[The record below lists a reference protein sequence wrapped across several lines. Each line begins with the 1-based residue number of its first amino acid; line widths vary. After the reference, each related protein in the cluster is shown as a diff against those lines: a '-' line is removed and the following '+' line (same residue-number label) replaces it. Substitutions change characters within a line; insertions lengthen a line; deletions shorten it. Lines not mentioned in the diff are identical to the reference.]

1 MSNYKVIRVS
11 HVSPINGVTLAKVAT
26 VRDIITPTTLACC
39 RQFLSTEVPH
49 FRTAVEADT
58 VTKGFNR
65 TVCNEIRAGRNI
77 RTEFRIVPV
86 K

>member
-1 MSNYKVIRVS
+1 MLHKVIRVS
-11 HVSPINGVTLAKVAT
+11 HVSPVGKVTLHKSAT
-26 VRDIITPTTLACC
+26 IRDIITPTYLDTA
-39 RQFLSTEVPH
+39 RQFLAMEVPH
-49 FRTAVEADT
+49 FRTVVEADT

-65 TVCNEIRAGRNI
+65 TVCNEVVEGYNV